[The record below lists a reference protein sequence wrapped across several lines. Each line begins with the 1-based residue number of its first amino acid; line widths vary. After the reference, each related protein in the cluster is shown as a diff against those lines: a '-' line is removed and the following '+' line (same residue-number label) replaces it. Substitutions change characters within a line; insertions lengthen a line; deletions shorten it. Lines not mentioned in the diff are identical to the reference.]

1 MIWYQDFLYTHY
13 FNKTIFLKG
22 ELLSTIFFSLYI
34 NDMPE
39 SFGSRVT
46 EKSFN
51 IGQARIIS
59 HGYRVDGLRVEITFG
74 IMESDMDKVLYFNND
89 NGKKDYCSGQVYYD
103 FIVST

>member
-59 HGYRVDGLRVEITFG
+59 HGYRVGGFLRSPKELLLIPILTMRMVFEQP
-74 IMESDMDKVLYFNND
+74 KYL
-89 NGKKDYCSGQVYYD
+89 
-103 FIVST
+103 